1 MEPTHAEVVQLL
13 SNSRFTANDLPDW
26 SSIAENQN
34 TSHELLFGLMDE
46 SLSTVK
52 YRVELIIQVSSI
64 THKKIYKFTLY
75 RVEFKSYTRIYQLE
89 IRWFKNLKT
98 IKSNKHFLPHE
109 HIGRSPEGRIQ
120 GDESW
125 LRWDFHQA
133 LEYFLKQTNI
143 TLDLMPDN
151 PEVFVL
157 KAQK

>member
-64 THKKIYKFTLY
+64 THKKYINSLFIEL
-75 RVEFKSYTRIYQLE
+75 
-89 IRWFKNLKT
+89 NLKV
-98 IKSNKHFLPHE
+98 I
-109 HIGRSPEGRIQ
+109 
-120 GDESW
+120 
-125 LRWDFHQA
+125 
-133 LEYFLKQTNI
+133 LEFTN
-143 TLDLMPDN
+143 
-151 PEVFVL
+151 
-157 KAQK
+157 